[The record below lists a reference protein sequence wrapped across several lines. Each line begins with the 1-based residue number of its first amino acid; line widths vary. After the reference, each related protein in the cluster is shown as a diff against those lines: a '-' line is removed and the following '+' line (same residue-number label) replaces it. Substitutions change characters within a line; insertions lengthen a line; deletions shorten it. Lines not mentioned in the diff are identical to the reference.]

1 MKIIESLRVSKK
13 VVIAAICGIL
23 VVSAVGVST
32 AGTAQAKEIGPEKA
46 AAVALSNAGFKES
59 EVKKLVSSYD
69 KEDGQ
74 GVYEVDFYAGGNEY
88 DYVVSAKDGKVIE
101 VKKEKMDAEDYKEAG
116 LEVPEALKP
125 KAEAKKSSTSTGAAA
140 KPAASKSSTSSQ
152 SSQYIGVSAAKK
164 AALKHAGVSSS
175 DAVFEKAKL
184 EKDDGRYEYEV
195 DFKAKGYEYDYEID
209 AKSGK
214 ILSADKEKDDDA
226 VAKKPA
232 QSTNSSSSNISK
244 DAAKNAAL
252 KHAGVSA
259 SNAVFEK
266 VELDKDDGK
275 VKYEIEFRSGGVE
288 YEYEIDAKS
297 GKVLSAESERE
308 DRD

>member
-125 KAEAKKSSTSTGAAA
+125 KAEAKKSSSKSEA
-140 KPAASKSSTSSQ
+140 KQSSTSSQ

-232 QSTNSSSSNISK
+232 QSTSSSNSGSSNISK